1 MRGRHS
7 RADAMTDEL
16 VTIIDLIR
24 YGASRFNR
32 AGLTFGHGHDSAID
46 ESAQLVMHALGL
58 PPDIPTAYGQARVTA
73 EERREILALF
83 ERRIEERRPAAYLVG
98 EAWFAGLAFKSDPRA
113 LVPRS
118 PIAELI
124 LAGFEPWLG
133 GRPVERALDLCTGSG
148 CIAVAMAVHQPHWRV
163 DAVDLSSDALAL
175 AAENVAMHD
184 VGRRVRLLRSDLFE
198 SLGDEVYD
206 LIVSNPPYVPA
217 GEVPALPPEYAHEPS
232 LGLAGG
238 TDGLD
243 LALRILRD
251 APAHLAGDGLV
262 VVEVGDSEAA
272 LVELLP
278 EVPFNWIEFK
288 VGQMGVFALD
298 AETLRAAHPRVAELC
313 TARGL

>member
-1 MRGRHS
+1 
-7 RADAMTDEL
+7 MTAQL
-16 VTIIDLIR
+16 LSIIDLIR
-24 YGASRFNR
+24 YGASQFNR

-46 ESAQLVMHALGL
+46 ESAQLVMHVMQL
-58 PPDIPTAYGQARVTA
+58 PPDIPSVYGQSRVTA
-73 EERREILALF
+73 EEKRAVLALF
-83 ERRIEERRPAAYLVG
+83 ERRIRERVPAAYLVG
-98 EAWFAGLAFKSDPRA
+98 EAWFAGLSFKSDSRA

-124 LAGFEPWLG
+124 LDGFEPWLG
-133 GRPVERALDLCTGSG
+133 ERPVARVLDLCTGSG
-148 CIAVAMAVHQPHWRV
+148 CIAIAMAVHQPHWQV
-163 DAVDLSSDALAL
+163 DAVDLSDDALAL
-175 AAENVAMHD
+175 AAENARLLDVA
-184 VGRRVRLLRSDLFE
+184 RRVRLMRSDLF
-198 SLGDEVYD
+198 SGLAGEVYG

-232 LGLAGG
+232 LGLAAG

-251 APAHLAGDGLV
+251 APRHLSDDGLL

-278 EVPFNWIEFK
+278 GVPFNWIEFK

-298 AETLRAAHPRVAELC
+298 AEPLREALPQVSSLC